1 MDNPVSHIPVKQ
13 SWIENPFESE
23 ISYEAWNIAH
33 NLIFESSGVSVAD
46 EIRNLYA
53 LGYYDAQVKN
63 GGHSQLAYNM
73 DIGELRS
80 SFLFDGFR
88 SGAEMIGASDFAKVC
103 IDFQTWIL
111 AKPRDAQDQTGF
123 EGRRAEYLDDLGD
136 RFSELDQA
144 YVRTLK
150 AILEKSVDA
159 KEQVFLKDCLERNGE
174 WSGDLDALTTVW
186 LLSSGILTP
195 VPDNDFSMIIK
206 ECYRL

>member
-13 SWIENPFESE
+13 SWIDNPFESE

-33 NLIFESSGVSVAD
+33 NLIFESSGVSVSD
-46 EIRNLYA
+46 EIRSLYA

-80 SFLFDGFR
+80 SFLFDSFC
-88 SGAEMIGASDFAKVC
+88 SGAEMIGAVDFARVC
-103 IDFQTWIL
+103 IDFQTWITANPL
-111 AKPRDAQDQTGF
+111 DTKDQTGF
-123 EGRRAEYLDDLGD
+123 EGGRAEYLDELDD

-144 YVRTLK
+144 NVRTLE

-159 KEQVFLKDCLERNGE
+159 KEQVFLKECLERNGE

-195 VPDNDFSMIIK
+195 VPDNDFSMILK
-206 ECYRL
+206 DYYRS